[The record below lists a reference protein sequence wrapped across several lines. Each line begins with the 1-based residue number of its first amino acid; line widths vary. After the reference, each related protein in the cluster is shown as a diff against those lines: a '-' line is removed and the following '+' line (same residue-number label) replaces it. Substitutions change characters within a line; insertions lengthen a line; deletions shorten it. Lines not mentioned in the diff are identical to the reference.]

1 MNRKLKDE
9 SQQRSSQPKQPQ
21 EVSQTGES
29 ATELPVTD
37 SDDDTPAESPDLI
50 WAEHE
55 D

>member
-9 SQQRSSQPKQPQ
+9 SQQRSTQPKQPQ

-29 ATELPVTD
+29 TTKLPVTD
-37 SDDDTPAESPDLI
+37 SDDTPAESPDRT
-50 WAEHE
+50 WVEHE